1 MCEHCEP
8 VLTMNGWICPDCG
21 QTFETKPPRVGKIT
35 FLNVEEPKEEIPVE
49 EVEEVKEEPKPKKR
63 NSKSATAKKG

>member
-8 VLTMNGWICPDCG
+8 IKLMTGWFCPDCG
-21 QTFETKPPRVGKIT
+21 QTFEEKPPRVGKIT
-35 FLNVEEPKEEIPVE
+35 FLNVEEPKEEPVE
-49 EVEEVKEEPKPKKR
+49 EPKEEVKPKKK